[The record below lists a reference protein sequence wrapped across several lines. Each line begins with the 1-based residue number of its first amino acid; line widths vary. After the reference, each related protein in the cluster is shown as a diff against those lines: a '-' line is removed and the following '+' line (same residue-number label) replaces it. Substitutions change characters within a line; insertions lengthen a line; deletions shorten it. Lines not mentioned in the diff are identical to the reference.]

1 MTDSDDGFSPQDGR
15 EARRHREAET
25 HETQPQPASSGD
37 PGHIG
42 VETEPEERSPRGG
55 RRSRAAAAFRGTL
68 AVLLVTLLALGLLVY
83 WALSPVSDSSLL
95 VEFEVQP
102 GWGASRVAQ
111 ELEREGLVR
120 NSLLFSVY
128 LRVRGLDRSIGEGL
142 YDLDRASSAA
152 DLAAALE
159 RGGRPRVAQVLLPE
173 GMRAGE
179 LAKRLEAAGLGLA
192 ERYTALIGEPGEL
205 RPQYLPVDATLEGYL
220 FPASYE
226 IPYAEEPQAVL
237 SRMLKRFEREL
248 DEEVRAQ
255 LQALDMRV
263 HEWVTLASIVQAEAG
278 SDDEMQVIA
287 GVFLNRLDLGMA
299 LQSDPTVAYG
309 LGKSLPELDPLA
321 GDIRKDHPWNTYTRP
336 GLPRGPIS
344 NPGRA
349 ALRAVLAPQRRDE
362 RGRQYLYFL
371 HGMAGGEPVFRP
383 NTGLD
388 GHNRDVDLYLRGNRV
403 SDPTRR

>member
-1 MTDSDDGFSPQDGR
+1 MTDSDDGFSPHDGR
-15 EARRHREAET
+15 EARRHRDAET
-25 HETQPQPASSGD
+25 HETQAGSG
-37 PGHIG
+37 GG
-42 VETEPEERSPRGG
+42 TGRTGLETEPEDGARAPSGG
-55 RRSRAAAAFRGTL
+55 RRARAAAAFRGAL
-68 AVLLVTLLALGLLVY
+68 AVLLVTLMALGLLVY
-83 WALSPVSDSSLL
+83 WALSPVSESSSL
-95 VEFEVQP
+95 VEFEVRP

-111 ELEREGLVR
+111 ELEQEGLVR

-142 YDLDRASSAA
+142 YDLDRAASAA
-152 DLAAALE
+152 ELAAALE

-179 LAKRLEAAGLGLA
+179 LAKRLETAGLGQA
-192 ERYTALIGEPGEL
+192 ERYSELIGKPGEL
-205 RPQYLPVDATLEGYL
+205 RPHYLPVGATLEGYL

-255 LQALDMRV
+255 LQRLDMSV

-278 SDDEMQVIA
+278 NDEEMQVIA

-336 GLPRGPIS
+336 GLPHGPIS

-362 RGRQYLYFL
+362 RGRQFLYFL
-371 HGMAGGEPVFRP
+371 HGTAGGEPVFRP
-383 NTGLD
+383 NTGLE
-388 GHNRDVDLYLRGNRV
+388 GHNRDVDLYLRGN
-403 SDPTRR
+403 